1 MLEDSSEEVAFHWA
15 RQGWGVAQENGGW
28 QKVPGKESV
37 WWGGGRG
44 HACCSR
50 GRSHSEASRSSKMRG
65 YFKAVWLSKGLPSP
79 SLRGD
84 PSTVYSAEAK
94 WDIRETTRGHRA
106 WDCQTQDAGPKLR
119 PLSTAALKKISIK
132 LNIHV
137 LFDSA
142 TTFPRIYPRELK
154 IYIHR
159 KTYPQMCVAGFS
171 SSAKNWK
178 QPKRPSTGE

>member
-1 MLEDSSEEVAFHWA
+1 MAESSRKGKRVVGWWERACMLQPRKEPLGSKPQQQDEGLFQSCVAK
-15 RQGWGVAQENGGW
+15 QGTA
-28 QKVPGKESV
+28 
-37 WWGGGRG
+37 
-44 HACCSR
+44 
-50 GRSHSEASRSSKMRG
+50 
-65 YFKAVWLSKGLPSP
+65 LP